1 MFNKWNTKNWVVV
14 YKKLYY
20 QGIPLSLTSW
30 DELVIQISYRD
41 ERIPEEDWP
50 SENKDLNIEIF
61 EEDQKSRL
69 KDLGIVDDLY
79 YSGYKK
85 FLKFL
90 PDKYE
95 SLNNYFSAPD
105 LWLIYF
111 DKVLENKIVEFKI
124 DIFEKHPEY
133 LISLWKKIEESK

>member
-61 EEDQKSRL
+61 E
-69 KDLGIVDDLY
+69 
-79 YSGYKK
+79 
-85 FLKFL
+85 
-90 PDKYE
+90 
-95 SLNNYFSAPD
+95 
-105 LWLIYF
+105 
-111 DKVLENKIVEFKI
+111 
-124 DIFEKHPEY
+124 
-133 LISLWKKIEESK
+133 